1 MIRILFALAALALA
15 ACSTPSEPPPPVAAA
30 VTARTISTGALIGSV
45 SAPSGA
51 HAWRAIPFAAPPV
64 GPLRWRAPRPP
75 QPWTGERQALAA
87 APWCVQVLS
96 ALDGVPEKRWGELA
110 GQEDCLTLDV
120 YAPPMGA
127 EAARAAKLPVM
138 VWIHGGSNVW
148 GRAAQYDGSELAAR
162 RNVIVVVVQY
172 RLGPLGWFAHDAVRA
187 GGETPED
194 ASANFA
200 QLDHIRAL
208 EWVRDEIGA
217 FGGDPGRV
225 TVFGESAGG
234 HNVAALLASPRA
246 KGLFHRAI
254 VQSGAFRTVSL
265 EEAEGLVGDR
275 ADSGRKVAAKI
286 VKGAVSGEALRAAS
300 VKDVYA
306 AYDTSRGGF
315 DPPRVIADGIV
326 LPKDGILPALAK
338 PETFNA
344 VPVILGTN
352 RDEMKLFNALNPQL
366 VNRMLGLFP
375 VARDQAFYDAASS
388 YPSQAWRLAGVTNPA
403 RTMTTGGHAAVWT
416 YRFDWDEEGRAVL
429 TDLGALLGAGHSLE
443 IPFVFGHFKLL
454 GAYDRFAFTK
464 GNAPGRMALSD
475 AMMGYWANF
484 AATGDPGRGPDGALP
499 AWTPWSSAPGA
510 ADAMVFD
517 SPAGGGPR
525 MEAIGGSATDLFER
539 LFKDP
544 ALKSSTQRCAVYK
557 GVVRYN
563 PELAGAEASR
573 CP

>member
-1 MIRILFALAALALA
+1 
-15 ACSTPSEPPPPVAAA
+15 
-30 VTARTISTGALIGSV
+30 
-45 SAPSGA
+45 
-51 HAWRAIPFAAPPV
+51 
-64 GPLRWRAPRPP
+64 
-75 QPWTGERQALAA
+75 
-87 APWCVQVLS
+87 
-96 ALDGVPEKRWGELA
+96 
-110 GQEDCLTLDV
+110 
-120 YAPPMGA
+120 
-127 EAARAAKLPVM
+127 
-138 VWIHGGSNVW
+138 
-148 GRAAQYDGSELAAR
+148 
-162 RNVIVVVVQY
+162 
-172 RLGPLGWFAHDAVRA
+172 
-187 GGETPED
+187 
-194 ASANFA
+194 
-200 QLDHIRAL
+200 
-208 EWVRDEIGA
+208 
-217 FGGDPGRV
+217 
-225 TVFGESAGG
+225 
-234 HNVAALLASPRA
+234 
-246 KGLFHRAI
+246 
-254 VQSGAFRTVSL
+254 
-265 EEAEGLVGDR
+265 
-275 ADSGRKVAAKI
+275 
-286 VKGAVSGEALRAAS
+286 
-300 VKDVYA
+300 
-306 AYDTSRGGF
+306 
-315 DPPRVIADGIV
+315 
-326 LPKDGILPALAK
+326 GILPALAK